1 MKIIIN
7 ESQLRLIVENEDD
20 NLINFTH
27 VYRTGF
33 PPEEWDDMFLL
44 MKGKKEKKG
53 DKTYDGYYIDGV
65 VSLYESEVTELKYLV
80 KVGDRLILSYSKIS
94 SLPKLEYVG
103 GDLFLTDVPIESLP
117 NLAHVGVDLYLE
129 NSQIESLPKGLY
141 VWGNLYLR
149 KTPLSKTTTEEE
161 LRSKIN
167 IEGRIQLWK

>member
-7 ESQLRLIVENEDD
+7 ESQLRLIIENEDKD

-27 VYRTGF
+27 VYTSGI
-33 PPEEWDDMFLL
+33 PPEEWDDMFEHLN
-44 MKGKKEKKG
+44 KKKG
-53 DKTYDGYYIDGV
+53 GKYDGYYIDGD

-80 KVGDRLILSYSKIS
+80 KVGDRLILGHSKIS
-94 SLPKLEYVG
+94 SLPKLEHVG

-167 IEGRIQLWK
+167 IEGRIQV